1 MIEGSRWP
9 SWVFR
14 VAIAAIS
21 LFIIAPIAVV
31 LIGSFTAGDSV
42 VFPPQGLSLRWYVT
56 LVRGHADLVEAFW
69 VSLELA
75 LVSAGLATAVGL
87 LAGFAL
93 VRYDFAGRQP
103 LTLLFLS
110 PLLVPSIVIGIAML
124 QFLST
129 IGLGFHPA
137 GLLLGHVIIT
147 LPFAIRLIVASLVGL
162 DPALELAARSLGA
175 GRLAV
180 FRRITLPLIR
190 AGVVSGF
197 ILAFIVSFENV
208 TVSLFLVSPQ
218 LVTLPVRIFG
228 YIENSPTPVVTVASA
243 LLLFASGVLIAV
255 LQRLVGVDRLWGSAH
270 S

>member
-9 SWVFR
+9 SYLFR
-14 VAIAAIS
+14 AVVAAIC
-21 LFIIAPIAVV
+21 LFILAPIAVV

-75 LVSAGLATAVGL
+75 IASAALSTALGL
-87 LAGFAL
+87 LAAFAL
-93 VRYDFAGRQP
+93 VRYDFVGRQP
-103 LTLLFLS
+103 VTLLFLS

-124 QFLST
+124 QFLSR

-137 GLLLGHVIIT
+137 GLLLAHVVLT
-147 LPFAIRLIVASLVGL
+147 LPFTIRLIVASLLGL
-162 DPALELAARSLGA
+162 DPTLEFAARSLGA

-190 AGVVSGF
+190 PGVVSGF
-197 ILAFIVSFENV
+197 IFAFIVSFENV
-208 TVSLFLVSPQ
+208 TVSLFLVSPE

-243 LLLFASGVLIAV
+243 LLLFTSAILIAL
-255 LQRLVGVDRLWGSAH
+255 LQRLVGIDRLWGSERA
-270 S
+270 